1 MVARAYENLGGIG
14 GEQENLAVPYS
25 PRGNDGDSIQTFV
38 FECDPTNPF
47 TGIVHF
53 QGSNST
59 PPTSASDKEASDSL
73 LWVDLFNVDVLAEG
87 GTFFVEPAIEVGSV
101 RIVCKVGNYTSGT
114 ILKVI
119 TMR

>member
-1 MVARAYENLGGIG
+1 MVARAYESLGGIG
-14 GEQENLAVPYS
+14 SEQTNLSVPYS
-25 PRGNDGDSIQTFV
+25 PRGNDGDAIQTFV
-38 FECDPTNPF
+38 FECDPGNPF

-59 PPTSASDKEASDSL
+59 PPTSTNDKEASDSL
-73 LWVDLFNVDVLAEG
+73 LWVDLFNLDIDAEG
-87 GTFFVEPAIEVGSV
+87 GTFFVEPVIEVGTV

-114 ILKVI
+114 ILQVI